1 MELSLEL
8 LKRCAVQSRDPASL
22 SVIFDYN
29 YVVLMEAEV
38 LSSVSISIAVL
49 VVLNAHTL
57 AAPLVLRCAEL
68 SPKSLKFRNIKSQIS
83 FQTLSRRFH
92 SETPQSLSCLH
103 FLCIS

>member
-49 VVLNAHTL
+49 VVLNAHVGSTPSV
-57 AAPLVLRCAEL
+57 AVCCEL
-68 SPKSLKFRNIKSQIS
+68 SLKFQTIKSQIS

-92 SETPQSLSCLH
+92 SETRFKPQSLSCLH
-103 FLCIS
+103 FLYIS